1 MPIKKCKINGADGY
15 KWGDQGKCYSGPNAK
30 QKAYKQGVAIGDYKL
45 ESYTDYPQAAVDNA
59 KRALKWAD
67 ENGWGDCGTPVGK
80 ARANQLANREPISQ
94 ETISRMASFQRH
106 QQNKDVPYDQGC
118 GGLMWDAW
126 GGTEG
131 IEWAQRKLE
140 QIQKLQKIN
149 GLQEQL
155 AKIKVSF
162 DYDGTLTTSKVQDI
176 VKKLT
181 TAGAT
186 EVYIIS
192 ARDNSA
198 SMYALATKLGIPQ
211 YRVFA
216 TGDNTKKVEKIKQLG
231 IKTHYDNNPD
241 VIKELPGIGK
251 LV

>member
-1 MPIKKCKINGADGY
+1 MQIKKCKINGADGY
-15 KWGDQGKCYSGPNAK
+15 KWGDQGKCYVGSDAK
-30 QKAYKQGVAIGDYKL
+30 DKAIAQGIAIGDYKL

-67 ENGWGDCGTPVGK
+67 ENGWGECGTPVGK

-94 ETISRMASFQRH
+94 ETISRMSSFQRH
-106 QQNKDVPYDQGC
+106 QQHKDVPYNEGC
-118 GGLMWDAW
+118 GGLMWDSW

-140 QIQKLQKIN
+140 QIQKMQKII
-149 GLQEQL
+149 GFQEQL
-155 AKIKVSF
+155 AKTKVSF
-162 DYDGTLTTSKVQDI
+162 DYDGTLTITKMQNL

-186 EVYIIS
+186 EIYIIS

-198 SMYALATKLGIPQ
+198 SMYSLSNKLGIFQ

-216 TGDNTKKVEKIKQLG
+216 TGSNKAKVEKIKQLG
-231 IKTHYDNNPD
+231 IKTHYDNNPN

>member
-1 MPIKKCKINGADGY
+1 MPVRKCTSEGKQGY
-15 KWGDQGKCYSGPNAK
+15 KWGDQGKCYIGPDAK
-30 QKAYKQGVAIGDYKL
+30 KKAIAQGIAIGDYEL
-45 ESYTDYPQAAVDNA
+45 ESYTDYPQAASDNA
-59 KRALKWAD
+59 ARALKWAD
-67 ENGWGDCGTPVGK
+67 ENGWGDCGTAVGK

-106 QQNKDVPYDQGC
+106 QQNKDVPYEEGC

-131 IEWAQRKLE
+131 IEWAQRKLD
-140 QIQKLQKIN
+140 QLQKLQK
-149 GLQEQL
+149 LQRISEL
-155 AKIKVSF
+155 AKVKVSF
-162 DYDGTLTTSKVQDI
+162 DYDDTLTISKVQDL
-176 VKKLT
+176 VKRLI
-181 TAGAT
+181 TAGGT

-192 ARDNSA
+192 ARDNEA
-198 SMYALATKLGIPQ
+198 KMYALATKLGIPM

-216 TGDNTKKVEKIKQLG
+216 TGSNDAKVAKIKELG

-241 VIKELPGIGK
+241 VIKVLPGIGK